1 MSDMTDA
8 LDAAFAG
15 VVADLFTAEA
25 DHWEAEYELIARRHG
40 SGRSTKIA
48 AAWRLGAG
56 ILRRRADEYRGGSVR
71 MVSIIGEA
79 VDHD

>member
-25 DHWEAEYELIARRHG
+25 DHWEAEYRCPTI
-40 SGRSTKIA
+40 
-48 AAWRLGAG
+48 
-56 ILRRRADEYRGGSVR
+56 RALDGG
-71 MVSIIGEA
+71 E
-79 VDHD
+79 